1 LYYTYTKT
9 ERDLLNKARINV
21 LVNDKTDA
29 VSYINN
35 NLLSTTAG
43 TLIDED
49 QSIRII
55 NDIRYDL
62 ESIMKNYYSLF
73 NTAETRNS
81 VEAAINSYFSSDIMN
96 QTYTISGFNVICTE
110 VNNTLATI
118 QNNELHVEIQ
128 IKLNNSIKFI
138 TIITNIVPTL

>member
-1 LYYTYTKT
+1 
-9 ERDLLNKARINV
+9 
-21 LVNDKTDA
+21 
-29 VSYINN
+29 
-35 NLLSTTAG
+35 
-43 TLIDED
+43 
-49 QSIRII
+49 
-55 NDIRYDL
+55 
-62 ESIMKNYYSLF
+62 MKNYYSLF
-73 NTAETRNS
+73 NTSETRNS

-138 TIITNIVPTL
+138 TIITNVVPTL